1 MELIGTLGQYIQTKR
16 LAARFHT
23 RQELAGW
30 QEKQV
35 QKLLRYVLPRSPFY
49 RERLG
54 SVQLDEWRTMAPIEK
69 REMMEHFDRLNT
81 AGIKRDEA
89 LRVAEEAEETRD
101 FTLKIG
107 EVTVGLSSGTS
118 GSRGIFLVG
127 PKERVRWAGA
137 VLAKAL
143 PGPLWEKQR
152 VAFFLRANSNL
163 YTSVKRKRLQF
174 AFFDLLI
181 SPEEHVA
188 RLQEYQP
195 TILVAPPSMLRLLA
209 VAKQEGSFEIRPDKV
224 ISVAE
229 VLDPIDEEVIRQ
241 AFGGPVHQIYQ
252 CTEGFLAATCE
263 HGTLHV
269 NEDILVMEKEY
280 LDETKTRFHPIIT
293 DFSRYTQPMIRY
305 RLNDVLTERKT
316 PCPCGSVFL
325 ALEQIEGRADDVF
338 YFPSA
343 QDAACSAGSG
353 EKLGPFFPDFVR
365 RAVMTASPGIEEYIV
380 RQKSPE
386 QVEVSLVIS
395 PAYRREDAEEEVRRK
410 LRREAERQGY
420 VPPAIAFAPYQPPE
434 RGRKLR
440 RVERMFQP
448 DER

>member
-1 MELIGTLGQYIQTKR
+1 MELIGTLWQYIQTRR
-16 LAARFHT
+16 LAKRFHT
-23 RQELAGW
+23 RQELACW

-49 RERLG
+49 RERIG
-54 SVQLDEWRTMAPIEK
+54 SDPLHGWKTISPIEK
-69 REMMEHFDRLNT
+69 REMMEHFDLLNT

-89 LRVAEEAEETRD
+89 LRIAEEAEETRD
-101 FTLKIG
+101 FTPKIG

-127 PKERVRWAGA
+127 PDERVRWAGA
-137 VLAKAL
+137 ILAKAL

-174 AFFDLLI
+174 AFFDLLLSLEAHI
-181 SPEEHVA
+181 AH
-188 RLQEYQP
+188 LQQYQP

-209 VAKQEGSFEIRPDKV
+209 VAKQEGSLDIRPGKV

-229 VLDPIDEEVIRQ
+229 VLDPIDEEVIRE

-252 CTEGFLAATCE
+252 CTEGFLAATCS

-280 LDETKTRFHPIIT
+280 LDEEKTRFHPIIT

-305 RLNDVLTERKT
+305 RLNDILTERKD

-325 ALEQIEGRADDVF
+325 ALEQIEGRADDIF

-343 QDAACSAGSG
+343 KGADGSAERG
-353 EKLGPFFPDFVR
+353 EGLRPFFPDFVR
-365 RAVMTASPGIEEYIV
+365 RAVMTASQGIEEYIV

-386 QVEVSLVIS
+386 HVEVSLVIS
-395 PAYRREDAEEEVRRK
+395 SGYRREDVEEDVRRK
-410 LRREAERQGY
+410 LQREIERQGY
-420 VPPAIAFAPYQPPE
+420 AGPEIVFSPYQPPE